1 MATSADKVP
10 MLEEGHRKLT
20 EDLKRLKMERPEI
33 VEAIEAVRGH
43 ALEVASLQS
52 YYSASKS

>member
-1 MATSADKVP
+1 MASADKVP
-10 MLEEGHRKLT
+10 MLAEGHRKLDD
-20 EDLKRLKMERPEI
+20 ELRRLKSEERPAI

-52 YYSASKS
+52 YYSAS